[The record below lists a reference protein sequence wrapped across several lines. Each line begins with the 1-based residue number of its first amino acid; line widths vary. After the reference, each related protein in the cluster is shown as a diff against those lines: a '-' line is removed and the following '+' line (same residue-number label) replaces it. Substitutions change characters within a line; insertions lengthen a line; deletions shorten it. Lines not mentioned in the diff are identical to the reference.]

1 MFYQLHNNVACNAM
15 EGVHTTNQEN
25 NEQ

>member
-15 EGVHTTNQEN
+15 EDEHTTDQEN
-25 NEQ
+25 NAQ